1 MARWGR
7 VDYRQLVKFRDKL
20 EKLQSADIPKFQEQM
35 VKELAARLL
44 RKAIKNTPVDSGWL
58 REGWFIGGTHKNGNV
73 YEIEVYNNTEYAPY
87 VEYGHRTAN
96 HSGWVSGRFM
106 LTISEKELQQNADK
120 IVQQK
125 LERLLRGVFDG
136 Q

>member
-7 VDYRQLVKFRDKL
+7 VDYRQLVKLRDKL
-20 EKLQSADIPKFQEQM
+20 EKLQRTDIEKFQEDM

-44 RKAIKNTPVDSGWL
+44 RKVIKNTPSDTGNL
-58 REGWFIGGTHKNGNV
+58 RRSWAVGNVVKNGTT
-73 YEIEVYNNTEYAPY
+73 YEVEVFNNTEYAPY

-96 HSGWVSGRFM
+96 HSGWVQGKFM

-120 IVQQK
+120 IVQQS
-125 LERLLRGVFDG
+125 LERLLRGAFDG